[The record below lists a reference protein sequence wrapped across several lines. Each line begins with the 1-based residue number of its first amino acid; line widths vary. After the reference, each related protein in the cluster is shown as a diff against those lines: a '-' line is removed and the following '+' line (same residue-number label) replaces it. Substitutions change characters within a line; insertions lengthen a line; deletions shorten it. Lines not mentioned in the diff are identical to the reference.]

1 MYFLIEDDGL
11 LEKYNT
17 VWDKLSADI
26 KKNFIVREPVYNK
39 NFLKNKIK
47 SYGDEATGFHDKEM
61 KVHSDYACLIVITID
76 SALEKR

>member
-1 MYFLIEDDGL
+1 M
-11 LEKYNT
+11 
-17 VWDKLSADI
+17 
-26 KKNFIVREPVYNK
+26 REPVYNK

-61 KVHSDYACLIVITID
+61 KVDSDYTCLIVITID

>member
-1 MYFLIEDDGL
+1 MMAYWKNIILFGINLALIL
-11 LEKYNT
+11 R
-17 VWDKLSADI
+17 
-26 KKNFIVREPVYNK
+26 KNFIVREPVYNK

-61 KVHSDYACLIVITID
+61 KVDSDYTCLIVITID